1 MNYNEKGSHLQFSE
15 LHQKMMG
22 GLMRVKLKVFYIGEA
37 IGILIFLPII
47 KIN

>member
-1 MNYNEKGSHLQFSE
+1 MNLIHQLVWFSE
-15 LHQKMMG
+15 LRQKMMS
-22 GLMRVKLKVFYIGEA
+22 GLMRVKLKVFYTGED